1 MDDLDY
7 KILKLLSAN
16 ARMSVKDIADQVS
29 LTSPAV
35 SSRIHKLEQAG
46 IIGGYT
52 ITLNRP
58 KGQNGINA
66 LINVSTHPN
75 NFERLLTLMQQQP
88 EVLQCYHVTGD
99 HSFMVRV
106 SCTDMSHLE
115 RVIHSFQQLGQ
126 TNTQMILS
134 VPLDRNGLD
143 ILAQQEV
150 F

>member
-1 MDDLDY
+1 MDELDH

-16 ARMSVKDIADQVS
+16 ARMSVKEIADQVA

-35 SSRIHKLEQAG
+35 SSRIHKLEQSG
-46 IIGGYT
+46 VIGGYT
-52 ITLNRP
+52 VTLHRP
-58 KGQNGINA
+58 KGQTSIDA
-66 LINVSTHPN
+66 MICVSAPPN
-75 NFERLLTLMQQQP
+75 NRAELMQMMEAQP

-106 SCTDMSHLE
+106 SCPNMAHLE
-115 RVIHSFQQLGQ
+115 QVITAFQKMGE
-126 TNTQMILS
+126 TNTQIILS

-150 F
+150 L

>member
-1 MDDLDY
+1 MDELDH

-16 ARMSVKDIADQVS
+16 ARMSVKEIADQIA

-35 SSRIHKLEQAG
+35 SSRIHKLEQSG
-46 IIGGYT
+46 IISGYT
-52 ITLNRP
+52 VTLHRP
-58 KGQNGINA
+58 KGQTSIDA
-66 LINVSTHPN
+66 IICVSAPPN
-75 NFERLLTLMQQQP
+75 NREALMSMMEKQP

-106 SCTDMSHLE
+106 SCPNMVHLE
-115 RVIHSFQQLGQ
+115 QVITAFQKMGE
-126 TNTQMILS
+126 TNTQIILS

-150 F
+150 L